1 MSHADSAD
9 DGNLVTALYR
19 QARGAFYGWWILG
32 ASALTNGIGGSIH
45 WQGFTVMFLPVAESL
60 GLSRAQ
66 TAMAFSLSRAENG
79 IMGPFTGWL
88 VDRYGPRPLM
98 IGGTILVGIGYIMLS
113 RTTSYRDFVL
123 VYIFVISIGA
133 STSFMQATTTA
144 LNAWFVRRRGMVMAL
159 NSAAFRVGGA
169 FMVPLLSVVVL
180 KWGWETAA
188 LWVGVMMIVLV
199 APLALFMRRSPE
211 QYGMLPDG
219 DIREISES
227 GAKSVS
233 GTKTGEEDWEVKE
246 AIKTRAFYVL
256 AAGTVLRMSVHGAI
270 FVHLIPILVWKDAS
284 PQGAANMVGL
294 LALVSVPLII
304 FLGWVSDKVSRQ
316 KILAGAYV
324 LSGTG
329 LILMNFVDSTVGVFL
344 ALLLFAGSEAGSA
357 LNWALVGDL
366 FGRKK
371 FATIRGILSPMYNA
385 ALFVTPVAAG
395 WIFDKTESYEIVLLT
410 GGGLFFA
417 AAIVFFSLQA
427 PVRDVL
433 DIAARV
439 KARAS
444 NQEP

>member
-1 MSHADSAD
+1 MSQADSAD
-9 DGNLVTALYR
+9 DGNLVAARYR
-19 QARGAFYGWWILG
+19 QARGAFYGWWILA
-32 ASALTNGIGGSIH
+32 ASALTNGIGGSVH
-45 WQGFTVMFLPVAESL
+45 HQGFTVMFLPVAESL

-66 TAMAFSLSRAENG
+66 TALVFSLARAENG
-79 IMGPFTGWL
+79 VIGPITGWL
-88 VDRYGPRPLM
+88 VDKYGPRPLM
-98 IGGTILVGIGYIMLS
+98 IAGTIIVGIGYIMLS

-144 LNAWFVRRRGMVMAL
+144 LNAWFVRRRGIVMAI
-159 NSAAFRVGGA
+159 NSASFRLGGA
-169 FMVPLLSVVVL
+169 FMVPLLSLVVL

-188 LWVGVMMIVLV
+188 LWIGVMMIVLMI
-199 APLALFMRRSPE
+199 PLTLFMRRSPE

-219 DIREISES
+219 DTRDLREV
-227 GAKSVS
+227 GAREVS
-233 GTKTGEEDWEVKE
+233 GTKSGEADWEVGE
-246 AIKTRAFYVL
+246 AVKTRAFHVL
-256 AAGTVLRMSVHGAI
+256 AAGTVLRMSVHGAV
-270 FVHLIPILVWKDAS
+270 FVHIIPLLQWKDAS
-284 PQGAANMVGL
+284 PQGAANMVGI

-304 FLGWVSDKVSRQ
+304 LLGWISDRFSRQ

-329 LILMNFVDSTVGVFL
+329 LLLMNFVDGTVGVFL
-344 ALLLFAGSEAGSA
+344 ALLLFSGSEAGSA

-371 FATIRGILSPMYNA
+371 FATIRGILAPMYNA

-433 DIAARV
+433 DVAARA
-439 KARAS
+439 KAKATAEE
-444 NQEP
+444 Q

>member
-1 MSHADSAD
+1 MSLLDSAD
-9 DGNLVTALYR
+9 DGNIVTARYR
-19 QARGAFYGWWILG
+19 QARGAFYGWWILAAG
-32 ASALTNGIGGSIH
+32 AVTNGIGGSVH

-66 TAMAFSLSRAENG
+66 TALAFSLSRAENG

-88 VDRYGPRPLM
+88 VDKFGPRPLM
-98 IGGTILVGIGYIMLS
+98 IGGTILVGVGYILLS

-123 VYIFVISIGA
+123 VYIFVISVGA

-144 LNAWFVRRRGMVMAL
+144 LNAWFVRRRGIVMAI
-159 NSAAFRVGGA
+159 NSAAFRVGAA

-188 LWVGVMMIVLV
+188 FWVGVMMIVLIT
-199 APLALFMRRSPE
+199 PLALFMRRSPE
-211 QYGMLPDG
+211 HYGMLPDG
-219 DIREISES
+219 DTKDLRTV
-227 GAKSVS
+227 GAQTSA
-233 GTKTGEEDWEVKE
+233 GTKNGEEDWEVGE

-256 AAGTVLRMSVHGAI
+256 AAGTVLRMSVHGAV
-270 FVHLIPILVWKDAS
+270 FVHLIPILQWKEAS

-324 LSGTG
+324 LSGSG
-329 LILMNFVDSTVGVFL
+329 LLLMNFVDGTVAVFL
-344 ALLLFAGSEAGSA
+344 ALLLFSGSEAGSA

-371 FATIRGILSPMYNA
+371 FATIRGILAPMYNA

-395 WIFDKTESYEIVLLT
+395 WVFDKTGSYEYVLLT

-433 DIAARV
+433 NVAARA
-439 KARAS
+439 KADTSAKTH
-444 NQEP
+444 

>member
-1 MSHADSAD
+1 
-9 DGNLVTALYR
+9 
-19 QARGAFYGWWILG
+19 
-32 ASALTNGIGGSIH
+32 
-45 WQGFTVMFLPVAESL
+45 VMFLPVAESL

>member
-1 MSHADSAD
+1 MSQADSAD
-9 DGNLVTALYR
+9 DGNLVTARYR